1 MNYISSSASAV
12 KHLEERKEKKKT
24 DLISRKRKF
33 QCLNMQLIP
42 GAAKQ
47 NSSFSSLSKQ
57 QHLVSLCS
65 TVLVYYRS
73 FRNKICIR
81 PGHIIHKVREG
92 REKKQ
97 KRKLFTLTS
106 KVHRCRFWTTRHPSE
121 SSFLLR
127 GGPPGAMG
135 PCRRTRDCTQ
145 HLVMGQTTGLRAQE
159 TLPSSVWNLSTTSVH
174 LNMRKD
180 CFQRAHQLTEALL
193 EREREGAV
201 GRGRSS
207 SGM

>member
-57 QHLVSLCS
+57 QHRVSLRS

-81 PGHIIHKVREG
+81 PGHVIHKVREG
-92 REKKQ
+92 RKKKQ
-97 KRKLFTLTS
+97 KRKLFILTS
-106 KVHRCRFWTTRHPSE
+106 SP
-121 SSFLLR
+121 LL
-127 GGPPGAMG
+127 
-135 PCRRTRDCTQ
+135 
-145 HLVMGQTTGLRAQE
+145 V
-159 TLPSSVWNLSTTSVH
+159 
-174 LNMRKD
+174 LNHT
-180 CFQRAHQLTEALL
+180 AP
-193 EREREGAV
+193 ERELV
-201 GRGRSS
+201 SPPWRSS
-207 SGM
+207 RCHGPLSAHT